1 MSKNNRSVPEGTRD
15 IIFSEAKLEREISE
29 RLADVFEAAGFSE
42 IRTPA
47 VEYYDV
53 FDYPGQAISQDE
65 MYKLTDS
72 SGNLIVMRADNTT
85 PVARIAATRL
95 QSERLPLM
103 IRYCQNVW
111 RISRGYSGRRSEI
124 LQSGA
129 EHIGAGGM
137 KGDLICL
144 SLALDA
150 LRSLGA
156 EYKLE
161 LGCVGYY
168 DALIRSLP
176 LTDEEKSEVRRYVD
190 AKNTVKLAAIGR
202 KLRGSD
208 ASKGFDRIR
217 RLPLLYGGGE
227 VFKEAEALA
236 HDNEDA
242 LGALAYLRG
251 LYDALCSAGFGDRV
265 IIDLG
270 MVHSI
275 DYYTGTL
282 FAGYI
287 EGAGEPVLR
296 GGRYDNLIDN
306 FGRENIPAIGFAIN
320 VSLAADALRSGADA
334 ETAPDVIIHFGG
346 DDIKEALKQADM
358 LRRDGLCAALSCFDT
373 PAQTLE
379 YARERG
385 INNTIIIENGDAR
398 TVEAGKGA
406 E

>member
-1 MSKNNRSVPEGTRD
+1 M
-15 IIFSEAKLEREISE
+15 
-29 RLADVFEAAGFSE
+29 
-42 IRTPA
+42 
-47 VEYYDV
+47 
-53 FDYPGQAISQDE
+53 
-65 MYKLTDS
+65 
-72 SGNLIVMRADNTT
+72 
-85 PVARIAATRL
+85 
-95 QSERLPLM
+95 
-103 IRYCQNVW
+103 
-111 RISRGYSGRRSEI
+111 
-124 LQSGA
+124 
-129 EHIGAGGM
+129 
-137 KGDLICL
+137 
-144 SLALDA
+144 
-150 LRSLGA
+150 GA

-320 VSLAADALRSGADA
+320 VSLAADALRCGADA
-334 ETAPDVIIHFGG
+334 EAAPDVIIHFGG
-346 DDIKEALKQADM
+346 DDIKEALKQAEK
-358 LRRDGLCAALSCFDT
+358 LRGDGLCAALSCFDA

-385 INNTIIIENGDAR
+385 INKSIIIENGDAR
-398 TVEAGKGA
+398 TVEVGKGA